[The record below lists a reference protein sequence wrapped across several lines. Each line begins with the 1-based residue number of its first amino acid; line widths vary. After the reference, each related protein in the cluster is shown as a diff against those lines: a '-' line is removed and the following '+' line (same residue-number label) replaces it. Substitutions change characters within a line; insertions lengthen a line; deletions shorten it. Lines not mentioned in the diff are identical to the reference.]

1 MGLRMSG
8 VTKILLYV
16 ALAYLAIVAVA
27 YFAQRKFTYFPN
39 PSRVAPSD
47 AGLQGF
53 REIELPTPDGERII
67 TWYAPAPAGRP
78 TILYF
83 HGNGGGLA
91 NRAGRFGRYQAA
103 GFGIFI
109 MSYRGFSGSTGR
121 PTEVHNIADARLAYD
136 HLVKQGIKP
145 SDIFL
150 YGESLGSG
158 VAVQT
163 AAAVPVGGVILDAPY
178 TSIVEVGAKAYPI
191 LPLSWIMVDRYES
204 DKRIAAINAPLLILH
219 GTRDQV
225 IPIEMG
231 QRMYALARDPKKIV
245 VFPEGRHVDLDQY
258 GAVDVVRDWILS
270 QRP

>member
-1 MGLRMSG
+1 MSG
-8 VTKILLYV
+8 VTKVLFYI

-39 PSRVAPSD
+39 AARVAPAA

-53 REIELPTPDGERII
+53 REVELPTPDGARLVA
-67 TWYAPAPAGRP
+67 WYAPAPSGAP

-91 NRAGRFGRYQAA
+91 NRAGRFGRYQNA
-103 GFGIFI
+103 GFGIFA
-109 MSYRGFSGSTGR
+109 MSYRGYSGSTGS
-121 PTEVHNIADARLAYD
+121 PTEVHNIADARIAYD
-136 HLVKQGIKP
+136 YLIKQGLKP

-163 AAAVPVGGVILDAPY
+163 AAAVPVAGVILDAPY
-178 TSIVEVGAKAYPI
+178 TSVVEVGAKAYPI
-191 LPLSWIMVDRYES
+191 LPLSWLMVDRYQS
-204 DKRIAAINAPLLILH
+204 DKYIAAINAPLLVLH

-231 QRMYALARDPKKIV
+231 QRMYALARDPKRIV
-245 VFPEGRHVDLDQY
+245 VFPEGRHVDLDNY
-258 GAVDVVRDWILS
+258 GAVDVVKEWIDTLKH
-270 QRP
+270 

>member
-1 MGLRMSG
+1 MSG
-8 VTKILLYV
+8 VIKILIY
-16 ALAYLAIVAVA
+16 AAIAYLAIVAIA

-39 PSRVAPSD
+39 PSRVAPAA
-47 AGLQGF
+47 AGLEGF
-53 REIELPTPDGERII
+53 REVELPTPDGERIMA
-67 TWYAPAPAGRP
+67 WYAPAPPGRP

-91 NRAGRFGRYQAA
+91 NRSGRFGRYQQA
-103 GFGIFI
+103 GLGIFV
-109 MSYRGFSGSTGR
+109 MSYRGYSGSTGS
-121 PTEVHNIADARLAYD
+121 PTEAHNIADARLAYD
-136 HLVKQGIKP
+136 HLLKQGVKP

-191 LPLSWIMVDRYES
+191 LPLRWLMVDRYES

-219 GTRDQV
+219 GARDQV
-225 IPIEMG
+225 IPLEMG
-231 QRMYALARDPKKIV
+231 QRMHALAREPKRIV
-245 VFPEGRHVDLDQY
+245 VFPEGHHIDLDQY
-258 GAVDVVRDWILS
+258 GAVAVVRAWIDEVR
-270 QRP
+270 QK